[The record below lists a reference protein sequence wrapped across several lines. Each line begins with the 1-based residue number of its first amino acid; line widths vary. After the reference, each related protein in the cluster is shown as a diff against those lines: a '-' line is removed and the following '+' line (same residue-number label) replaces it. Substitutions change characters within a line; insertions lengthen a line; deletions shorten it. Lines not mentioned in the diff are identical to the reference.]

1 MLNVIQKTFTA
12 NSMSKV
18 SCDVFSNVYCH
29 RRTQNFTMEVVLRRW
44 IQEFPKG
51 AEPLGLGGRAQVPP
65 KLNQYAKLVHN
76 VGKMNPTGMEEKN
89 TKTEKKVT

>member
-29 RRTQNFTMEVVLRRW
+29 RCTKNFTMEVVLRRW

-51 AEPLGLGGRAQVPP
+51 AEPLGLGGKSPPP
-65 KLNQYAKLVHN
+65 KLNQYVKLVHN
-76 VGKMNPTGMEEKN
+76 VGKKDPTRLEEKN
-89 TKTEKKVT
+89 TKSEKKVT